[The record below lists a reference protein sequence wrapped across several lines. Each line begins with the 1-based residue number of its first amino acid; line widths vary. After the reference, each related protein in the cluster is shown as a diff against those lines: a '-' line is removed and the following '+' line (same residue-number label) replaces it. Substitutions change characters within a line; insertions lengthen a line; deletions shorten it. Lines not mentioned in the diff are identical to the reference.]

1 MRVDKV
7 AKVRIGVLSPVNVAL
22 PAVKDA
28 FLDIWPE
35 ADPICLLD
43 ESLYADF
50 VNSDFTVQPDLP
62 EEAYTRIANLFQ
74 YSKNTGVEG
83 IIFCGS
89 VFGALVEEG
98 RKGLDIPVL
107 TSFEGMIE
115 EAFSCG
121 PRIGIVTTA
130 EGSLSCLVD
139 DINRYAQTNLLECS
153 IKSEVAD
160 GAFQKALDGDIEG
173 SDAMVIKSASLVTE
187 CDSLMLG
194 QFSMGR
200 VARKIVNIIEKP
212 VLTAPECAVKK
223 MKSLIEA

>member
-1 MRVDKV
+1 MR
-7 AKVRIGVLSPVNVAL
+7 N
-22 PAVKDA
+22 
-28 FLDIWPE
+28 
-35 ADPICLLD
+35 
-43 ESLYADF
+43 F

-62 EEAYTRIANLFQ
+62 KEAYTRIANLFQ

>member
-1 MRVDKV
+1 M

-62 EEAYTRIANLFQ
+62 KEAYTRIANLFQ

>member
-139 DINRYAQTNLLECS
+139 DINRYAQANLLECS

>member
-1 MRVDKV
+1 M

-139 DINRYAQTNLLECS
+139 DINRYAQANLLECS

>member
-200 VARKIVNIIEKP
+200 VARKMVNIIERP

>member
-1 MRVDKV
+1 MVK
-7 AKVRIGVLSPVNVAL
+7 ARIGVLSPVNVAF

-28 FLDIWPE
+28 FIDIWPE

-50 VNSDFTVQPDLP
+50 VNSDFTVHPDLP

-115 EAFSCG
+115 EAFSYG
-121 PRIGIVTTA
+121 SRIGIVTTA

-139 DINRYAQTNLLECS
+139 AIKRYAQNNLLEYK
-153 IKSEVAD
+153 IVSEVAV
-160 GAFQKALDGDIEG
+160 GAFQKALDGDIEE
-173 SDAMVIKSASLVTE
+173 SDALVIESASLVTE

-200 VARKIVNIIEKP
+200 VANKIININEKP

-223 MKSLIEA
+223 MKSLIEV